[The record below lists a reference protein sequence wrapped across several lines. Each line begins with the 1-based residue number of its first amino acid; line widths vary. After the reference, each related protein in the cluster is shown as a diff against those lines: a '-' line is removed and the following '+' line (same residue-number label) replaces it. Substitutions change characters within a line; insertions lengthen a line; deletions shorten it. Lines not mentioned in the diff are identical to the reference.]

1 MVMGATSD
9 QASSMTK
16 ALETFGGAP
25 CVDHKLQNDAMKHAS
40 RGAFIT
46 QLEKS
51 CRGMVAHFRRS
62 SKVIF
67 KYKCL
72 YFINSDIKDV
82 VFHTGNGSSSLVK

>member
-9 QASSMTK
+9 QASSITK
-16 ALETFGGAP
+16 ALETFEGAP
-25 CVDHKLQNDAMKHAS
+25 CVDHKLQNAMKHAS

-51 CRGMVAHFRRS
+51 CRGMVTHFRRS

-72 YFINSDIKDV
+72 YFINNDIKVV
-82 VFHTGNGSSSLVK
+82 VFHTGNGSSSLFK